1 MRSLIYSASLVLI
14 AVTTYLLLSF
24 DYIRDSTHKVNLE
37 DIFFDAP
44 DSTPIFSTI
53 QIGIHLP
60 SQIKSGFALVHID
73 DNRLW
78 NSKDSVF
85 FLNSS
90 ISSIF
95 VNCSFADTG
104 NKNIE
109 CYIVLPD
116 VCTKVKQ
123 CVNVNLALKPSL
135 HRKDADCFMMTT
147 PAVKDTVNYVWEF
160 ENGLIICANRSDIV
174 LPALDKGNYSGKLY
188 VECRNYRSPEVNF
201 DFSDDLLNL
210 KKINTRNKLLDGKR

>member
-24 DYIRDSTHKVNLE
+24 DYIRDNTNKVNLE
-37 DIFFDAP
+37 EIFFEAP
-44 DSTPIFSTI
+44 DSTSIFSTI

-60 SQIKSGFALVHID
+60 SRIKSGFALVHID

-85 FLNSS
+85 FISNSNGP
-90 ISSIF
+90 IF

-104 NKNIE
+104 KKNIE
-109 CYIVLPD
+109 CYIILPD
-116 VCTKVKQ
+116 ICTKVKQ
-123 CVNVNLALKPSL
+123 CVNVKLALKPSL
-135 HRKDADCFMMTT
+135 QRKNANSFIMIT

-160 ENGLIICANRSDIV
+160 ENGLIVYANKSDII
-174 LPALDKGNYSGKLY
+174 LPSMGKGNYSGKLY
-188 VECRNYRSPEVNF
+188 VVCRNYKSPEVKF
-201 DFSDDLLNL
+201 DFSDDLLNF
-210 KKINTRNKLLDGKR
+210 KKYQYQE